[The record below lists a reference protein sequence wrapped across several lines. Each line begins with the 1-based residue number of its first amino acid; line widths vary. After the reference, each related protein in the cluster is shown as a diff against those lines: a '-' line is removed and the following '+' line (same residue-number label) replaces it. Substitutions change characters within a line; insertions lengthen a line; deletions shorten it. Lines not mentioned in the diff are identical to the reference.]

1 MNDGHVDFSVI
12 ILTCNRVARCLDSVA
27 HNADRLTGHV
37 SEIIV
42 VNNGTQP
49 VDLPTTIA
57 GSSCQIL
64 QMPRNLGAEAR
75 NAGIAVAKGKY
86 IVFVD
91 DDAYFPDDFAKC
103 TWKMFN
109 EHPDVAG
116 ISFRVE
122 GNNGE
127 EESCLLPSVFHGC
140 ACAFTKKWLD
150 KVGGYPKGYGYYGEE
165 YDLAFKIYAQGGR
178 IILGQ
183 WAFLGARA
191 SRPPHLPHSRAS
203 RPFVRHIRD
212 SSGRN
217 KERIIRLLIRN
228 NIYTWCR
235 FLPLKMFKPLIHDTL
250 QRYKRVARKEGAGRG
265 YLTGC
270 LQVPCSMLR
279 GLLHRKAF
287 DPQTVDNVLL
297 IRHLREVLG
306 QLSTPKKNVVICGI
320 GKFPSIWRQEL
331 ALRGFTVTGYAD
343 FNTCWQDQQL
353 DGVPVFVPAQET
365 IPEIAPD
372 TLYFVGL
379 ASLADNLKWHRLFM
393 GAGYTDILPEMEQ
406 FADGR
411 VHDLP
416 QLGPFG
422 VFRA

>member
-1 MNDGHVDFSVI
+1 MNDEHVDFSVI
-12 ILTCNRVARCLDSVA
+12 ILTCNRVGRCLDSVA
-27 HNADRLTGHV
+27 HNADRLTGHF

-49 VDLPTTIA
+49 VDLPATIA
-57 GSSCQIL
+57 GVPCQIL
-64 QMPRNLGAEAR
+64 QMTRNLDAVAR
-75 NAGIAVAKGKY
+75 NAGIAVARGKY

-91 DDAYFPDDFAKC
+91 DDAYFPDDFAKY
-103 TWKMFN
+103 TWQMFN

-140 ACAFTKKWLD
+140 ACAFIKKWLD
-150 KVGGYPKGYGYYGEE
+150 KVGGYPKGYRYYGEE
-165 YDLAFKIYAQGGR
+165 YDLAFNLYAKGGR
-178 IILGQ
+178 IILGN
-183 WAFLGARA
+183 AVG
-191 SRPPHLPHSRAS
+191 P
-203 RPFVRHIRD
+203 VRHIRD
-212 SSGRN
+212 AAGRN

-235 FLPLKMFKPLIHDTL
+235 FLPLKMLKPLIHDTL
-250 QRYKRVARKEGAGRG
+250 QRYKRVACKERAGRG
-265 YLTGC
+265 YLAGC
-270 LQVPCSMLR
+270 FQIPGSMLR
-279 GLLHRKAF
+279 GLMHRKAF
-287 DPQTVDNVLL
+287 DPLTVENVLL

-320 GKFPSIWRQEL
+320 GKFPSVWRQEL

-343 FNTCWQDQQL
+343 FNSCWQDQQL
-353 DGVPVFVPAQET
+353 DGVPVFVPSQET
-365 IPEIAPD
+365 IPEMAPD

-379 ASLADNLKWHRLFM
+379 ASLADNLKWHRLFED
-393 GAGYTDILPEMEQ
+393 AGYTDILPEMEQ

-422 VFRA
+422 VFQA